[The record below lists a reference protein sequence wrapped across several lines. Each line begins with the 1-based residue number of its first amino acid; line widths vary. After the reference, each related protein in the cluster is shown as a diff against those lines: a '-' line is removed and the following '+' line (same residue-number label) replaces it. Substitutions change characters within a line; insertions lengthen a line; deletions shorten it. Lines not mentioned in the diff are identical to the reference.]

1 MNELMTF
8 HFEDHGVRTLTIND
22 EPWFVG
28 RDVAA
33 ALGYTNTRD
42 ALAKHV
48 DKDDKNTVAIHD
60 GIKGNPNA
68 TVINESG
75 LYALI
80 FGSKLDSAKRFKR
93 WVTSE
98 VLPEIRRTGSFQAKQ
113 PSDEV
118 ARIQAETKRLSRILA
133 LVKACGYEN
142 ALKIIEAAPEASKK
156 PAASR
161 LKKKGTTTRKRSGI
175 PPGLPQTLEEATSIF
190 DFFKT
195 YTPFVGLSVYS
206 AYDAYCVW
214 CKNIGHVEPL
224 PLCYLTA
231 YTRDYCNLTTTYK
244 NKIRIFVKP
253 KEAY

>member
-8 HFEDHGVRTLTIND
+8 NFEDHGVRTLTIDD

-28 RDVAA
+28 RDVAE
-33 ALGYTNTRD
+33 ALGYTNSRKAISD
-42 ALAKHV
+42 HV
-48 DKDDKNTVAIHD
+48 DEEDKGVTNRYTLGGAQNMTI
-60 GIKGNPNA
+60 
-68 TVINESG
+68 INESG

-80 FGSKLDSAKRFKR
+80 FGSKLESAKRFKR
-93 WVTSE
+93 WVTSK

-142 ALKIIEAAPEASKK
+142 ALKIIEATPEAPKK

-195 YTPFVGLSVYS
+195 YTPYVGLSVNS
-206 AYDAYCVW
+206 AYHAYCVW

-244 NKIRIFVKP
+244 NKVRIFVKP